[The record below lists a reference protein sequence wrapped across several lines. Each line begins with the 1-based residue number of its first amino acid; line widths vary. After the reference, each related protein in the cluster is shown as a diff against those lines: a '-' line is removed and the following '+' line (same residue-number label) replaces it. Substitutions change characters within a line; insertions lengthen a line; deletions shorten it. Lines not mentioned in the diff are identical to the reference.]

1 MKQIT
6 TFLMFVGD
14 KHGKA
19 EEAINFYVTLFP
31 NSRIDTIDR
40 YGAGD
45 RDPEGTVRQGL
56 FTINGQQ
63 FRAMDSAAPHAFTF
77 TPAISLY
84 FECGSREELT
94 HLYQKL
100 SENGQPLM
108 PLDNYGFSELFGWI
122 NDRFG
127 VSWQLNLLA

>member
-19 EEAINFYVTLFP
+19 EEAVNFYVTLFP
-31 NSRIDTIDR
+31 DSRIDSIER
-40 YGAGD
+40 YGAGET
-45 RDPEGTVRQGL
+45 DPEGTVKQAL
-56 FTINGQQ
+56 FTLNGQQ
-63 FRAMDSAAPHAFTF
+63 FRAMDSAAAHPFTF

-100 SENGQPLM
+100 SEQGLSLM
-108 PLDNYGFSELFGWI
+108 PLDNYGFSALFGWV